1 MNLNALRAAVLGL
14 VILPALAAAGA
25 AETSAPEGG
34 RFMMSPVDGGFLRLD
49 TQTGA
54 VAMCAKSGSEW
65 ACKSVDDETA
75 SAPSNKLSRLEAE
88 NRDLKDRIRELEELL
103 ETRPVGPPSP
113 HDAPLAEGPPGGVS
127 QLPTEEE
134 VDQAL
139 DYMSRVYKKIRDHIK
154 DLDKP
159 QSKDD
164 HAGPPPPADAPPPPK
179 GAL

>member
-1 MNLNALRAAVLGL
+1 MSPKASRAAVLGL
-14 VILPALAAAGA
+14 FILPALAVAGA

-34 RFMMSPVDGGFLRLD
+34 RFMMSPVEGGLLRLD

-54 VAMCAKSGSEW
+54 VAMCAKSGSDW
-65 ACKSVDDETA
+65 TCKPVDDETA
-75 SAPSNKLSRLEAE
+75 SAPSDKVSHLESE

-103 ETRPVGPPSP
+103 ETRPVGPPP
-113 HDAPLAEGPPGGVS
+113 HDVPPLAEGPPGGVS

-164 HAGPPPPADAPPPPK
+164 HAVPPPPADAPPPPK